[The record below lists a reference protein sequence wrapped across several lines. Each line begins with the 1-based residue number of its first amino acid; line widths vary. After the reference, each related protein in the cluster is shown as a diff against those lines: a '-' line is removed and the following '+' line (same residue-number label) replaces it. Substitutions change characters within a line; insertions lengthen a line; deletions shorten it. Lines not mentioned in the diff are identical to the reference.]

1 MNTALLPTPRAEI
14 SASLGWWAPGADLR
28 SLFLLQCVPSVHKH
42 LAPVAQEQAVGVSG
56 SAGRAPH
63 GQGEQPEPAATS
75 VLETAPP
82 LLGAGCVA
90 CPSRAAL
97 LFAPSCSVSSSL
109 LWLWGH
115 RRGCSSSRADGS
127 KLLSGPPPLTRL
139 QCADAVQT
147 AVGHP

>member
-14 SASLGWWAPGADLR
+14 SASLGWWVPGADLR
-28 SLFLLQCVPSVHKH
+28 SLFLLQCVPSVHKR

-82 LLGAGCVA
+82 LRYL
-90 CPSRAAL
+90 AAWCWL
-97 LFAPSCSVSSSL
+97 CSVSLPCCTSV
-109 LWLWGH
+109 
-115 RRGCSSSRADGS
+115 CSQ
-127 KLLSGPPPLTRL
+127 L
-139 QCADAVQT
+139 QCQQFITLALGTQAWMF
-147 AVGHP
+147 